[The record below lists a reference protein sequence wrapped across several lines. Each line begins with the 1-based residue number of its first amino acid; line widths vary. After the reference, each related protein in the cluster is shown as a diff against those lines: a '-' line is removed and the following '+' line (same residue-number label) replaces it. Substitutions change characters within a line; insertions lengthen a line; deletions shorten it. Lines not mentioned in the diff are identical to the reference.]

1 VYSNYTNQRQQFSNK
16 ITWQEWKQWQV
27 SVMSDF
33 KADEPGFSHLP
44 FPALS
49 LALQNQSGKPANKQL
64 INSQGISKMN
74 SITASKKP
82 LQLSSRIRLCLL

>member
-1 VYSNYTNQRQQFSNK
+1 MIQRSVYSNYTDQRQQFSNK
-16 ITWQEWKQWQV
+16 ITRQEWKL

-49 LALQNQSGKPANKQL
+49 LALQNPSGKPANK
-64 INSQGISKMN
+64 
-74 SITASKKP
+74 
-82 LQLSSRIRLCLL
+82 